1 MAVEVIMQTATRPT
15 SLPELGRRVGYGFAV
30 VINAAIL
37 IVVQNLLVWGWPP
50 FLTAEFTE
58 VLPWISLSLGLSILA
73 NVIYLFHDHPP
84 VRSLGDMITNLVSVY
99 VTFRVF
105 IVFPFD
111 FTAYDFDWASVA
123 RVLLV
128 VAMIGATVGA
138 VVSLTK
144 VATQPE

>member
-1 MAVEVIMQTATRPT
+1 
-15 SLPELGRRVGYGFAV
+15 
-30 VINAAIL
+30 
-37 IVVQNLLVWGWPP
+37 
-50 FLTAEFTE
+50 
-58 VLPWISLSLGLSILA
+58 
-73 NVIYLFHDHPP
+73 
-84 VRSLGDMITNLVSVY
+84 
-99 VTFRVF
+99 VF